1 MLNWLISN
9 LKTFLLACI
18 MAVAVWVSAVTA
30 ADPDEV
36 RVYPRAIPLE
46 VLGQDPR
53 LVIVGSLPERVNVT
67 MRAPRSTWEQLTST
81 DGQVRALID
90 LSGLEAGEHRL
101 EVKLQ
106 VITQPVRVVSI
117 TPQMLDVNL
126 ELLAT
131 KVLPIHLSVRGE
143 PAIGYEAGAVRIT
156 PPEVTLSGP
165 QSRVEQ
171 VIDVRSDLSIA
182 GVRQDV
188 QNTLTLR
195 LLDANG
201 LPVNGLTV
209 RPESAQAFIPITQQ
223 GGYRDIAV
231 KVNVRGQVAAGYRLT
246 TVSVFPPVL
255 TVYSQNPAL
264 VKDLPGFVETE
275 PLNLNGASQ
284 DIDTRLPLVLPRG
297 VSIVGEQTVR
307 VQVGIDTIEGSL
319 SLNDVVITVVGLAP
333 GLEAVISPE
342 RLDVILTGPLPLLD
356 KLTAGDVRFFVDL
369 TGLPIGAHQV
379 VPQAEIFIT
388 DIEVQ
393 SLNPAT
399 VEVIIRAAQTPAP
412 NSSP

>member
-1 MLNWLISN
+1 MLNWLYTN
-9 LKTFLLACI
+9 LKTFTLACI
-18 MAVAVWVSAVTA
+18 MAIAVWLSAVTA

-36 RVYPRAIPLE
+36 RVFPRPILLE

-53 LVIVGSLPERVNVT
+53 LVIVGSLPDRVSVT
-67 MRAPRSTWEQLTST
+67 MRAPRSTWEQLTSA
-81 DGQVRALID
+81 DGQVRAVLD

-101 EVKLQ
+101 LVQLQ
-106 VITQPVRVVSI
+106 VVTQPVRVVSV
-117 TPQMLDVNL
+117 TPQTLDINM
-126 ELLAT
+126 EFLAT
-131 KVLPIHLSVRGE
+131 RVFPIQLSVRGE
-143 PAIGYEAGAVRIT
+143 PAIGYEAGAVGIT
-156 PPEVTLSGP
+156 PQEVTISGP
-165 QSRVEQ
+165 QSKVEQ
-171 VIDVRSDLSIA
+171 VAVVRSDLSIA

-188 QNTLTLR
+188 QSALTLR
-195 LLDANG
+195 ILDAGG
-201 LPVNGLTV
+201 LSVSGLTV
-209 RPESAQAFIPITQQ
+209 KPETAQVFIPVTQQ

-246 TVSVFPPVL
+246 NVSVFPPVL

-284 DIDTRLPLVLPRG
+284 DIDMRLPLVLPRG
-297 VSIVGEQTVR
+297 VTIVGEQNVR

-319 SLNDVVITVVGLAP
+319 SLSDVLITVVGLEP
-333 GLEAVISPE
+333 GMEAVISPE

-356 KLTAGDVRFFVDL
+356 KLTLGDMRFYVDL
-369 TGLPIGAHQV
+369 TGLAPGTHQV
-379 VPQAEIFIT
+379 VPQAEFFIN

-399 VEVIIRAAQTPAP
+399 VEVIIQPVGTPTP
-412 NSSP
+412 SPTP